1 MSTPMSVI
9 PPVGLYPRIA
19 RACPSDTARRY
30 GAVRLSHMYV
40 GGHRMAWLAM
50 DRMYRE
56 TGRNGAAIKR
66 GDDSR

>member
-1 MSTPMSVI
+1 MCVI

-19 RACPSDTARRY
+19 RACPIDTAREY
-30 GAVRLSHMYV
+30 GAVRLSHMHV
-40 GGHRMAWLAM
+40 GGRRMAWLAT